1 MCMRAFHVSNNMYT
15 EIDVMTALVYNYITV
30 LN

>member
-1 MCMRAFHVSNNMYT
+1 MCMRAFPVSNNVYT
-15 EIDVMTALVYNYITV
+15 ETDVMTALVYNYITV